1 MVVSTVKKMVTTLL
15 EREIGVAVVVL
26 EALTRGGKKL
36 FPVIILELP
45 NYVTELHS

>member
-1 MVVSTVKKMVTTLL
+1 MVVSTVKKMVTLL